1 MNIELGQFVFF
12 LSWRESLLAVV
23 VLITLYMLLVI
34 WRMRRLKRAAVQTPL
49 EPVEPTVNPAVGA
62 AAYAANADAGNEPEV
77 DASSEEHLPPL
88 AAPSFSDYALLAAA
102 QRRCE
107 AEMLQMREELDA
119 LRGEFAGLRDD
130 LRHEAAQIKASQ
142 SVSPLYSDAM
152 QMASAGHP
160 AMKIAE
166 RCGISRAEAELVVA
180 LVKSQS

>member
-12 LSWRESLLAVV
+12 LSWREGLLAVV

-34 WRMRRLKRAAVQTPL
+34 WRMRRLKRVSAKAPL
-49 EPVEPTVNPAVGA
+49 DQVEPKVNPAVGA
-62 AAYAANADAGNEPEV
+62 AAYAANAGAGNETESEV
-77 DASSEEHLPPL
+77 DSDENLPLL
-88 AAPSFSDYALLAAA
+88 AAPSFSDYALLAAS

-107 AEMLQMREELDA
+107 AELAQMRDELDA
-119 LRGEFAGLRDD
+119 LRGEFSGLRED
-130 LRHEAAQIKASQ
+130 LRHEAAQIKATQ